1 MIEPV
6 KEVFNLPRAFGSV
19 EQFERRF
26 ALQHLRRTPK
36 PARRLVL
43 RSEGFL
49 GGGKNPNHPD
59 QPVRLL
65 RRKTANLTP
74 VAQGLSREDDSIDFG
89 ERQPAGL
96 QQFLYAGD
104 GETLSG
110 GFDHPTAGLPANSGD
125 LVGS

>member
-1 MIEPV
+1 MVDAV
-6 KEVFNLPRAFGSV
+6 KEVFDLPRAFGGV

-49 GGGKNPNHPD
+49 GGSKNPNHSD

-65 RRKTANLTP
+65 RRKTANLAP
-74 VAQGLSREDDSIDFG
+74 VAQGLSR
-89 ERQPAGL
+89 
-96 QQFLYAGD
+96 
-104 GETLSG
+104 
-110 GFDHPTAGLPANSGD
+110 
-125 LVGS
+125 